1 MPSTTPKPWRV
12 LRFNQP
18 QFSKHIAALNRHAE
32 PAAARSAAVAEVIA
46 TVRRDGDDA
55 LVKYAKKWDGVDIAR
70 NALLLP
76 ARTPKP
82 SAEVIAAIDYVI
94 KNVRGFSKLRKPR
107 NWSRQNREGATIGE
121 KFDPLERVGIYVPG
135 GTAPLV
141 STALMTVPLAKE
153 AGVRE
158 IVVTTPPPVNES
170 LIYALRMAGATEIFQ
185 VGGAQAIAAMAYG
198 TPSIARV
205 QKIFGPGNAFVVE
218 AKRQVVGAVAID
230 QLPGP
235 SEIAVVADESA
246 RADCIAADLLAQAE
260 HGAGSQVLF
269 VTCCPKLLAAVE
281 SELSAQLPKLS
292 RGKYLA
298 EALEKGAT
306 LVLVE
311 DVGEAI
317 GIVEDF
323 APEHLSLVIKDAR
336 QWAAHIRNAGAIFIG
351 NFSPVAAGDFISGPS
366 HVLPTG
372 GAAKAFSGLTIDQ
385 FFRRTS
391 VVEYPQRALHRVRK
405 HIETMCAVEQLDAH
419 ARSVSIRFDEEKK

>member
-1 MPSTTPKPWRV
+1 MSTKPWRI
-12 LRFNQP
+12 LRYTQP
-18 QFSKHIAALNRHAE
+18 QFSKHIASLNRHAE
-32 PAAARSAAVAEVIA
+32 PAATRAAAVAEIIA
-46 TVRRDGDDA
+46 TVRDEGDDA
-55 LVKYAKKWDGVDIAR
+55 LVKYAKKWDGVEMTRA
-70 NALLLP
+70 NLLLP
-76 ARTPKP
+76 SRTPQP
-82 SAEVIAAIDYVI
+82 SQPVRAAVEYAL
-94 KNVRGFSKLRKPR
+94 KNVRSFYKLRKPR
-107 NWSRQNREGATIGE
+107 GWSRLNREGATVGE

-158 IVVTTPPPVNES
+158 IVVVTPPPVNET
-170 LIYALRMAGATEIFQ
+170 LIYALRTAGATEIYQ
-185 VGGAQAIAAMAYG
+185 VGGAQAIAALAYG
-198 TPSIARV
+198 TPTIARV

-235 SEIAVVADESA
+235 SEVAVVADETA
-246 RADCIAADLLAQAE
+246 RAEFVAADMLAQAE
-260 HGAGSQVLF
+260 HGAGSQIILF
-269 VTCCPKLLAAVE
+269 TNSAKLLEAVEDELTLQAPKLL
-281 SELSAQLPKLS
+281 
-292 RGKYLA
+292 RGKHLA
-298 EALEKGAT
+298 EVLEKGCT

-317 GIVEDF
+317 SLVEDF

-336 QWAAHIRNAGAIFIG
+336 QWAAHIHNVGAIFIG
-351 NFSPVAAGDFISGPS
+351 NFSPVAAGDFIAGPS

-391 VVEYPQRALHRVRK
+391 IVEYPQRALHRVRP
-405 HIETMCAVEQLDAH
+405 HIESFCQVEQLDAH
-419 ARSVSIRFDEEKK
+419 ARSVTIRFDGEKA

>member
-1 MPSTTPKPWRV
+1 MSTKPWRIF
-12 LRFNQP
+12 RYNQP
-18 QFSKHIAALNRHAE
+18 HFAKHVAALNRHAE
-32 PAAARSAAVAEVIA
+32 PSATRIAAVAEIIA
-46 TVRRDGDDA
+46 TVRKEGDEA
-55 LVKYAKKWDGVDIAR
+55 LVKYAKKWDGVDLSR
-70 NALLLP
+70 GTLLLP
-76 ARTPKP
+76 SRTPQP
-82 SAEVIAAIDYVI
+82 TPAVRAAVEYAL
-94 KNVRGFSKLRKPR
+94 KNIRTFSKLRKPR
-107 NWSRQNREGATIGE
+107 NWSRTNREGALVGE

-158 IVVTTPPPVNES
+158 IVVATPPPVNET
-170 LIYALRMAGATEIFQ
+170 LVYALRAAGATEIFQ
-185 VGGAQAIAAMAYG
+185 VGGAQAIAALAYG
-198 TPSIARV
+198 TASIARV

-235 SEIAVVADESA
+235 SEIAVVADETA
-246 RADCIAADLLAQAE
+246 RADFIAADLLAQAE
-260 HGAGSQVLF
+260 HGSGSQALF
-269 VTCCPKLLAAVE
+269 ITCCPKLLAAVE
-281 SELSAQLPKLS
+281 SELVAQAPKLS
-292 RGKYLA
+292 RGKHLA
-298 EALEKGAT
+298 EALEKGCI

-317 GIVEDF
+317 GIVEDY

-351 NFSPVAAGDFISGPS
+351 NFSPVAAGDFIAGPS

-385 FFRRTS
+385 FYRRTS
-391 VVEYPQRALHRVRK
+391 LVEYPQRALHRVRP
-405 HIETMCAVEQLDAH
+405 HIESFCAVEQLDAH
-419 ARSVSIRFDEEKK
+419 ARSVTIRFDPEKKD

>member
-1 MPSTTPKPWRV
+1 MIPKPWRV
-12 LRFNQP
+12 LRYNQP
-18 QFSKHIAALNRHAE
+18 HFEKHIAALNRHAE
-32 PAAARSAAVAEVIA
+32 PAATRMATVAEIIA
-46 TVRRDGDDA
+46 TVRRDGDEA
-55 LVKYAKKWDGVDIAR
+55 LVKYAKKWDGIELSR
-70 NALLLP
+70 SSLLLP
-76 ARTPKP
+76 SRTPKP
-82 SAEVIAAIDYVI
+82 AQPVIAAVDYAL
-94 KNVRGFSKLRKPR
+94 KNVRAFSKLRKPR

-158 IVVTTPPPVNES
+158 IVVTTPPPVNEA

-185 VGGAQAIAAMAYG
+185 VGGAQAIAALAYG
-198 TPSIARV
+198 TSSIARV

-235 SEIAVVADESA
+235 SEIAVVADDSA
-246 RADCIAADLLAQAE
+246 RADFIAADLLAQAE
-260 HGAGSQVLF
+260 HGAGSLVLF
-269 VTCCPKLLAAVE
+269 VTCCAKLLAAVE
-281 SELSAQLPKLS
+281 KELDEQTPLLQ
-292 RGKYLA
+292 RGKHLA
-298 EALEKGAT
+298 DALEKGCT

-351 NFSPVAAGDFISGPS
+351 NFTPVAAGDFIAGPS

-391 VVEYPQRALHRVRK
+391 VVEYPQRALHRVRP
-405 HIETMCAVEQLDAH
+405 HIESFCAVEQLDAH
-419 ARSVSIRFDEEKK
+419 ARSVTIRFDPEKKT